1 MSMSAEANRSD
12 GRASNDV
19 VTKSRTAAQSRDTK
33 ETKISCAMNLDG
45 EGSSDIQTGIGFFD
59 HMLTLFSFHSG
70 IDLKLHAQGD
80 LEVCDHHTVEDCG
93 ILMGACLRE
102 ALQDKRGIERYGSM
116 LLPMDETLAQV
127 VLDISGR
134 SFLVY
139 NCELKRDTIGT
150 FSCEMV
156 EEFLR
161 AFAFQ
166 AGITLHVNVP
176 YGTNDHHKVEA
187 VFKALGRALKA
198 AVHVSGN
205 MLPSTKGKL

>member
-1 MSMSAEANRSD
+1 MK
-12 GRASNDV
+12 SNA
-19 VTKSRTAAQSRDTK
+19 TSRCAKQNRDTK
-33 ETKISCAMNLDG
+33 ETKVSCYMNLDG
-45 EGSSDIQTGIGFFD
+45 DGTSDIHTGIGFFD

-70 IDLKLHAQGD
+70 IDLTLSAQGD

-93 ILMGACLRE
+93 ILMGACLNE
-102 ALQDKRGIERYGSM
+102 ALQDKRGIGRYGSM
-116 LLPMDETLAQV
+116 LLPMDEALAQV

-166 AGITLHVNVP
+166 AGITLHVNVV

-187 VFKALGRALKA
+187 IFKALGRALKTA
-198 AVHVSGN
+198 IRVSGDT
-205 MLPSTKGKL
+205 LPSTKGKL